1 MCLQCMFC
9 MILEAQN
16 RDDDLKSTNASANAY
31 YCGFS
36 LIFVDYFHGFNERMR
51 QFVDNDLINTM

>member
-1 MCLQCMFC
+1 MYLHVFTMYVFYD
-9 MILEAQN
+9 N
-16 RDDDLKSTNASANAY
+16 RDDDLKSTNASATAY